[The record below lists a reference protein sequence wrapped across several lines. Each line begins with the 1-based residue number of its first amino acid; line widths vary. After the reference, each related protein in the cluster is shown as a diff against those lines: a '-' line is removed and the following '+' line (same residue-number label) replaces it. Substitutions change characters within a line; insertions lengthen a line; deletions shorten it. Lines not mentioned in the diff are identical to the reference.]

1 MVRHGTAKKRRRG
14 IKFSRKSLPKNK
26 QIKIRNAIV
35 HEGVR
40 QLYDSKMTP
49 AENLASFGLT
59 ADVNKM
65 SRSSKEINPD
75 CKISCPA
82 FMGFAETLEEG
93 KDVYYDKN
101 SKRKV
106 LTDFQMQYV
115 KKNIDAHGK
124 NYEAMFRDIKVND
137 KQYTAQ
143 KLETLSLKYHR
154 ILAETT
160 NGQKNI
166 EI

>member
-14 IKFSRKSLPKNK
+14 IKITSKSLPKNK

-40 QLYDSKMTP
+40 KLYDSKKTP
-49 AENLASFGLT
+49 TENLTLFGLT
-59 ADVNKM
+59 ADVNKIKC
-65 SRSSKEINPD
+65 SSQESTED
-75 CKISCPA
+75 GQISCPA
-82 FMGFAETLEEG
+82 FMGYAETLEEG

-101 SKRKV
+101 SKRKF
-106 LTDFQMQYV
+106 LTEFQIQYI
-115 KKNIDAHGK
+115 KRNIDAHGD

-143 KLETLSLKYHR
+143 KLESLCLKYHR
-154 ILAETT
+154 ILAE
-160 NGQKNI
+160 NGNRNCKL
-166 EI
+166 